1 MSDRS
6 KRVGLLILGLVVT
19 AIFVNLGNWQL
30 ERGEGK
36 RAALARFEDHAR
48 SPAFDLEGIE
58 KSKILDK
65 VGQSAFANGGYR
77 LDTVTILDN
86 QLLGGRTGYLVYT
99 AYRIGQTDRHVL
111 VNRGWVEA
119 NPDRYQLPEIAANPL
134 SPHVTG
140 RLSAPPS
147 EGIRLAGADMIESMG
162 QGIWRVQKIDFDAL
176 SSSFGLD
183 LLPVSL
189 LLDNGMPGGFIRN
202 WRPPGLDATRHFG
215 YAFQWFALAL
225 AVALISV
232 GLFVRSMK
240 QERS

>member
-30 ERGEGK
+30 ERAGGK
-36 RAALARFEDHAR
+36 RAALARFEDRAQ
-48 SPAFDLEGIE
+48 SPAVDLEGIE
-58 KSKILDK
+58 RSQIMTR
-65 VGQSAFANGGYR
+65 VGQLAFANGGYR
-77 LDTVTILDN
+77 GDAVAILDN
-86 QLLGGRTGYLVYT
+86 QSLGGRTGYLVYT
-99 AYRIGQTDRHVL
+99 AYRIGRTDRHIL

-119 NPDRYQLPEIAANPL
+119 NANRYQLPKIDTNPI
-134 SPHVTG
+134 SPNVTG
-140 RLSAPPS
+140 RLSTPPS
-147 EGIRLAGADMIESMG
+147 EGISLAGADMIEPMG

-176 SSSFGLD
+176 SSALGID
-183 LLPVSL
+183 LLSISL
-189 LLDNGMPGGFIRN
+189 LLDNEMPGGFVRN
-202 WRPPGLDATRHFG
+202 WQPPGLDANRHFG

>member
-30 ERGEGK
+30 ERAEGK

-176 SSSFGLD
+176 ARPSDSICYQYLYCSTTGCRAVLFETGGPQASARTDISDMRSNGL
-183 LLPVSL
+183 P
-189 LLDNGMPGGFIRN
+189 
-202 WRPPGLDATRHFG
+202 WH
-215 YAFQWFALAL
+215 
-225 AVALISV
+225 
-232 GLFVRSMK
+232 
-240 QERS
+240 